1 MTGLSFEYLIRQDD
15 FAAMNPALIA
25 CTLLKASR
33 QTISLRLILLTA
45 LLLAPLAVLHAADA
59 SASGRSFRPVE
70 LMHPREGW
78 ELTDVSAAF
87 RWKTQCDE
95 KSGWHVVTYQLQVAN
110 EPGFERPFW
119 DRGIEAPH
127 GVTEKNYWYWRQFS
141 WQPEE
146 FLPAGNWFWR
156 VRVADEAGGP
166 WSEPAGFRVNAE
178 HKLTAPVREL
188 SAKHPLFVFNMYR
201 LEKDADISWASY
213 WNFFPDGL
221 KPFVAFQINRWG
233 VGAPDNDIDFT
244 ALVRRATD
252 AGAQVLIGTGGP
264 DRPVS
269 TYADL
274 AEIEWLFQHCPNVL
288 GVVIAETFW
297 AYGERERQETPYY
310 QRLLQLCAKYGRYCI
325 QGDGNWGR
333 FNWDRLFAGA
343 GRLDSATLRRCAPY
357 FVPCA
362 KTNVRDSYFEA
373 EGAVLGGWLAGLAGN
388 QGRWCEAW
396 YWSDVGFADP
406 FAPPQSEGDLRK
418 MPPIFWN
425 QKFITGIASGASVLV
440 FGGESSVTEVGVYDA
455 ATDRFTGH
463 AGVGADYTAVWDGR
477 GHKTPVLDRY
487 VIPFLRAAVTQ
498 KLIPDKTEVLQ
509 STRLAVVPGAP
520 GEDRGLT
527 TDYGRYAPLYR
538 ATYGMRDYVSLN
550 PSTNPC
556 AFSLPL
562 DGATGRF
569 VRIEKA
575 GLWEGAIQLALAE
588 VSVNSDGRNIAP
600 TGVATQSSVLFGG
613 EARRA
618 IDGNT
623 DGRWQSGSVS
633 TTKEEPKPWWELD
646 LGSPRPLQ
654 SIQVFARNERGNY
667 GRADIHS
674 GSGWRVSL
682 LDDQRRV
689 VWSGAPVEKPGT
701 RSSLGAE
708 YEVLPNNGRYHFIP
722 VLPHGVSP
730 LSGIASVR
738 LNELD
743 TEAAVKTRFDPAYP
757 DRSTG
762 GAWVCE
768 AGERVF
774 VMNNHENCNDAQ
786 DYAVGFADG
795 RLLRRLSGT
804 ALPHW
809 YLMGRWTDHGRQ
821 FWFQANANHK
831 GPYTDGRQTRVVLEC
846 ENELSVI
853 TSPPQALVSR
863 TWNGP
868 RNELTLLLSHNQ
880 GAVEVT
886 LHSP

>member
-1 MTGLSFEYLIRQDD
+1 MKSTR
-15 FAAMNPALIA
+15 A
-25 CTLLKASR
+25 CV
-33 QTISLRLILLTA
+33 LTA
-45 LLLAPLAVLHAADA
+45 LLLAPLADLHAADA

-188 SAKHPLFVFNMYR
+188 SAKHPLFVFNMY
-201 LEKDADISWASY
+201 
-213 WNFFPDGL
+213 
-221 KPFVAFQINRWG
+221 
-233 VGAPDNDIDFT
+233 
-244 ALVRRATD
+244 
-252 AGAQVLIGTGGP
+252 
-264 DRPVS
+264 
-269 TYADL
+269 
-274 AEIEWLFQHCPNVL
+274 
-288 GVVIAETFW
+288 
-297 AYGERERQETPYY
+297 
-310 QRLLQLCAKYGRYCI
+310 
-325 QGDGNWGR
+325 
-333 FNWDRLFAGA
+333 
-343 GRLDSATLRRCAPY
+343 
-357 FVPCA
+357 
-362 KTNVRDSYFEA
+362 
-373 EGAVLGGWLAGLAGN
+373 
-388 QGRWCEAW
+388 
-396 YWSDVGFADP
+396 
-406 FAPPQSEGDLRK
+406 K

-463 AGVGADYTAVWDGR
+463 AGVGADYTAVWDGC

-509 STRLAVVPGAP
+509 MTRLTVAPGAP
-520 GEDRGLT
+520 GEDHGLT

-538 ATYGMRDYVSLN
+538 ATYGMRDYVTLN

-575 GLWEGAIQLALAE
+575 GSWRGSIQLALAE
-588 VSVNSDGRNIAP
+588 VSVTSDGRNIAP

-618 IDGNT
+618 IDGNA

-762 GAWVCE
+762 SAWVCE

-795 RLLRRLSGT
+795 RILRRLSGT

-809 YLMGRWTDHGRQ
+809 YLMGRWTDLGRQ

-846 ENELSVI
+846 ENEPSVI

-868 RNELTLLLSHNQ
+868 RNELTLVLSHNQ